1 MKKEKNKIEQKDKK
15 MFEELK
21 ERFTKKTS
29 VSYTRLKQ
37 KKMKI
42 EVNKLDY
49 VTGVILPIECE
60 DEIQRLVV

>member
-1 MKKEKNKIEQKDKK
+1 

-60 DEIQRLVV
+60 DEI

>member
-1 MKKEKNKIEQKDKK
+1 MKKEKNRIEWKDKK

-37 KKMKI
+37 KK
-42 EVNKLDY
+42 NKDREQKKW
-49 VTGVILPIECE
+49 T
-60 DEIQRLVV
+60 